1 MVLVLLAWF
10 FHLCFLGLALSP
22 AYGPFLIGEDAE
34 DVQPMLWNFVVFCLN
49 HWWIV
54 LISLAYIGSCSL
66 LLSHLIFG
74 PMRRFENVLVQKREN
89 PTEPVRCNL
98 RRADYFHKF
107 SKLLEEVLN
116 GLDAMEGPAQ
126 IGQGKGAGAEKPDPI
141 GSKST

>member
-1 MVLVLLAWF
+1 
-10 FHLCFLGLALSP
+10 
-22 AYGPFLIGEDAE
+22 
-34 DVQPMLWNFVVFCLN
+34 MLWNFVVFCLN

-74 PMRRFENVLVQKREN
+74 PMRRFENVLVQKKEN

-126 IGQGKGAGAEKPDPI
+126 IGQGKGAGAEKPDHWLQI
-141 GSKST
+141 NVTRIIHKFSTATTKSSADAVESL